1 MSTPKSNPTVAQ
13 KTEIGG
19 RSDML
24 QSLPL
29 KGIAQGL
36 RAGAAKFPFRSDAP
50 SLAPDV
56 VPAEGEVEPESAAA
70 LEARVLEI
78 LRVASKVPP
87 GALRRDA
94 LAEVSRLRRRAIELH
109 RRTAEDLKAQRAVIR
124 SEEATR

>member
-1 MSTPKSNPTVAQ
+1 ML
-13 KTEIGG
+13 
-19 RSDML
+19 RLL

-56 VPAEGEVEPESAAA
+56 VPSEGEVAPESAAA
-70 LEARVLEI
+70 LEARILQI

-94 LAEVSRLRRRAIELH
+94 LAEVSNLRKRAIALH
-109 RRTAEDLKAQRAVIR
+109 HRTAEGLKAQRAVLR
-124 SEEATR
+124 SEETAR

>member
-1 MSTPKSNPTVAQ
+1 ML
-13 KTEIGG
+13 
-19 RSDML
+19 RLL

-29 KGIAQGL
+29 KGLAQGL

-56 VPAEGEVEPESAAA
+56 VPAEDEVEPESAAA